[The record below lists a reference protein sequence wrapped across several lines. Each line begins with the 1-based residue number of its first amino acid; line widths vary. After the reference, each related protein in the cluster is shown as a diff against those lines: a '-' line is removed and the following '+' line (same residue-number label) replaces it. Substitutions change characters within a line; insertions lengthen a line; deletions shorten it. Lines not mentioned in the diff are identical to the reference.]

1 MKLVNTLLKYSNRI
15 QSLIR
20 IVKVYGIETL
30 QEFYSSFLKYIYK
43 LFMTWKD
50 EKGKLKYILVYIV
63 KIRFVVSKS
72 AKIKA
77 NITECVLK
85 HLLTEIF
92 YFK

>member
-1 MKLVNTLLKYSNRI
+1 MERWE
-15 QSLIR
+15 
-20 IVKVYGIETL
+20 GET
-30 QEFYSSFLKYIYK
+30 E
-43 LFMTWKD
+43 
-50 EKGKLKYILVYIV
+50 YILVYTV

-92 YFK
+92 YFKWDLLRVYAGGAYIIHISSCAF